1 MVIMVVSIHTD
12 LLTIMILVYINKI
25 KHTYQKYIPVNIH
38 QKYTPEIKN
47 DFRNKP
53 YESRSARF
61 EKTINFATG
70 VSLTLMSERKGCKK
84 Y

>member
-1 MVIMVVSIHTD
+1 MVIMVISIYID
-12 LLTIMILVYINKI
+12 LLTIMILVYINK
-25 KHTYQKYIPVNIH
+25 TKYI
-38 QKYTPEIKN
+38 PEIKN

-70 VSLTLMSERKGCKK
+70 VSLTLMSERKDCKK